1 MVRIRKAQFD
11 NVKEVDLLW
20 IMSDGIAEELRIQR
34 CTINNEQSE
43 IAKIVKR
50 LEIVGPIEDQW
61 GYQIGIREWFETY
74 SDLTQLEEV
83 KLDFKAED
91 TPYCIAEYITRM
103 PKLKCLDV
111 KFETECELFS
121 SLHVATMKPIPTVRF
136 RFHKLSLLS
145 RNS

>member
-1 MVRIRKAQFD
+1 VRTRRALFKK
-11 NVKEVDLLW
+11 VKEVELLW
-20 IMSDGIAEELRIQR
+20 IMSDGIAEELRIEK

-50 LEIVGPIEDQW
+50 LEVVGPIEDQW

-83 KLDFKAED
+83 KLEFKAED

-103 PKLKCLDV
+103 PKLKSLDV
-111 KFETECELFS
+111 KFETECEFFNT
-121 SLHVATMKPIPTVRF
+121 LHVATMRPIPKVRF
-136 RFHKLSLLS
+136 RFHKLCLLS